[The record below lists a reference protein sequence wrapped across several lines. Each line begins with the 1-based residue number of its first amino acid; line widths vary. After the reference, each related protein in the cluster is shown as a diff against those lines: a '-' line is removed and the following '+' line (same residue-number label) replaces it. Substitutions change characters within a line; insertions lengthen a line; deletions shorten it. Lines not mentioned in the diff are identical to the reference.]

1 MVKPVPPWLAR
12 SLSRRLIM
20 GLMAALV
27 ISGFALGALALYLGQ
42 RSMQQEQAQ
51 AATRL
56 VATFEASLY
65 NAMLQRDLP
74 GLQRIIDTLGQA
86 HGIDQVRLLNA
97 KGEVRFASRSDARG
111 SWAPELCGASPC
123 YQMSPQTATWRAHDN
138 GPALEVSHRLRNQA
152 VCVQCHGTPEVN
164 PINGVLVINFQ
175 PHASG
180 FWEQPALPLLAV
192 GLLGLSLFGALMA
205 WTLRKAVTQPL
216 RAMAEVTERI
226 ALGDF
231 TQRLQVVHDDEI
243 GRVGHQLNT
252 MADNLHTQVTQL
264 QRQQDFLQDL
274 LNAIPDPILVIGPD
288 WRVRLANKAYCNL
301 IGRQLG
307 DVHLQCCYRIGKG
320 LSEPCP
326 STLVSCPVVE
336 NRTGK
341 GLRTIMSLRH
351 ADGREVP
358 VEIDSTALNL
368 DGERMTVEVLRPLE
382 RTIRF
387 SQEQRLS
394 TIGLLANGVA
404 HEIHNPLAS
413 IRLALQASLRGI
425 RKGNMPTDELV
436 AYLELVDAQIDR
448 CVLTT
453 QRLMQMSVPPNG
465 QLAPVT
471 VQRALDDVLALM
483 SEDARVRHV
492 KIVSHIEPADLAV
505 LADEAEL
512 RQIFVN
518 LVQNAMTAMPGGGL
532 VTIEAH
538 TNEEGQVCIRVADT
552 GRGISPDNL
561 SRIFLPFF
569 SRRVDGSRGMG
580 LGLAVCKTI
589 LERFGG
595 TIEAGNQVGSGA
607 VLTLTLK
614 PGKASSQLL
623 PMNTD
628 T

>member
-1 MVKPVPPWLAR
+1 
-12 SLSRRLIM
+12 
-20 GLMAALV
+20 
-27 ISGFALGALALYLGQ
+27 
-42 RSMQQEQAQ
+42 
-51 AATRL
+51 
-56 VATFEASLY
+56 
-65 NAMLQRDLP
+65 
-74 GLQRIIDTLGQA
+74 
-86 HGIDQVRLLNA
+86 
-97 KGEVRFASRSDARG
+97 
-111 SWAPELCGASPC
+111 
-123 YQMSPQTATWRAHDN
+123 
-138 GPALEVSHRLRNQA
+138 
-152 VCVQCHGTPEVN
+152 
-164 PINGVLVINFQ
+164 
-175 PHASG
+175 
-180 FWEQPALPLLAV
+180 
-192 GLLGLSLFGALMA
+192 
-205 WTLRKAVTQPL
+205 
-216 RAMAEVTERI
+216 
-226 ALGDF
+226 
-231 TQRLQVVHDDEI
+231 
-243 GRVGHQLNT
+243 
-252 MADNLHTQVTQL
+252 
-264 QRQQDFLQDL
+264 
-274 LNAIPDPILVIGPD
+274 
-288 WRVRLANKAYCNL
+288 
-301 IGRQLG
+301 
-307 DVHLQCCYRIGKG
+307 
-320 LSEPCP
+320 
-326 STLVSCPVVE
+326 
-336 NRTGK
+336 
-341 GLRTIMSLRH
+341 MSLRH

-623 PMNTD
+623 PMNAD